1 MNGRIFF
8 IAGVVINSAK
18 TVWAKRGGGGRSR
31 ISEPRGPKSVGVVGP
46 SGPIV
51 VYAYARPPLYYYFLL
66 LFLTFYSLVFIVI
79 CDLFSLPFI
88 LITTFTSLC

>member
-18 TVWAKRGGGGRSR
+18 TVWQKVGGRSR

-51 VYAYARPPLYYYFLL
+51 VYAYARPHYTTTFYYCFLL
-66 LFLTFYSLVFIVI
+66 
-79 CDLFSLPFI
+79 
-88 LITTFTSLC
+88 FTV